1 MTEKE
6 KNELHSNN
14 NLNILTDG
22 IAWSALQKQVN
33 GDGKA
38 QAAAMERVQK
48 KVQSCIVTRLGL
60 QKRVD
65 KKLRDIFDK
74 DLKTQV
80 DAAARAAAAK
90 VVNLP
95 LIALERACGGAGAD
109 RPHLSKCSAWCQ
121 RCVPSTPDS
130 WARAERDF
138 LEILTGK
145 LSLA

>member
-1 MTEKE
+1 MVRVAKASERRWQGA
-6 KNELHSNN
+6 SGR
-14 NLNILTDG
+14 DG
-22 IAWSALQKQVN
+22 TSPEEGAK
-33 GDGKA
+33 
-38 QAAAMERVQK
+38 
-48 KVQSCIVTRLGL
+48 L

-95 LIALERACGGAGAD
+95 LIALERACGAD

-138 LEILTGK
+138 LLTGK
-145 LSLA
+145 FSLA